1 MLTDTPGLRDL
12 LISLLPGLEISSTPR
27 ASGQR
32 VVYFCRFNE
41 IQVEDTE
48 PRRRASWGDLVL
60 KVSEGIHASQI
71 AYLQKEIEILN
82 SLRSPHYPKLYWND
96 AFAEDP
102 RTGNRLPNRIFVTI
116 EERIAAEPLSAVA
129 SRYRTEGEILRFIS
143 GLLDALQPLWEHPQ
157 RLVHRDV
164 KPDNIL
170 IRTDGTVAII
180 DLGIVREEG
189 AAGITATGSPF
200 GPCTA
205 LYASPEQAR
214 NDKRNIS
221 FKSDFFSIG
230 VVAYELAANEH
241 PFGLP
246 TDPMMDVLSRVQTHV
261 PLSLA
266 DRKVSSNEFSLV
278 IVKLM
283 EKEPYRRHRTLAPP
297 RFSVNDLKGRL
308 ITLQERRQLGCGF
321 EFADDWSDADLRL
334 CAGGAE
340 RVAG

>member
-1 MLTDTPGLRDL
+1 MLSDSSALRDL
-12 LISLLPGLEISSTPR
+12 LVNLLPGLEISATPR

-32 VVYFCRFNE
+32 VVFFCRFDPKA
-41 IQVEDTE
+41 VGKTE
-48 PRRRASWGDLVL
+48 PRQRATWGDLVL

-82 SLRSPHYPKLYWND
+82 SLHSIHYPKLYWNET
-96 AFAEDP
+96 FTEDP
-102 RTGNRLPNRIFVTI
+102 RTGDRLPHRIFVTI

-129 SRYRTEGEILRFIS
+129 TRFRTEKEVVKFLS
-143 GLLDALQPLWEHPQ
+143 GLVEALEPLWNHPQ

-189 AAGITATGSPF
+189 VSGVTATGSPF
-200 GPCTA
+200 GSCTA

-230 VVAYELAANEH
+230 VVAYELVAGEH

-246 TDPMMDVLSRVQTHV
+246 TDPFFDVLSRVQTLV
-261 PLSLA
+261 PPTLVKRKLA
-266 DRKVSSNEFSLV
+266 AQAFSDF
-278 IVKLM
+278 IGKLM
-283 EKEPYRRHRTLAPP
+283 EKQPYRRHRTLAQLQQ
-297 RFSVNDLKGRL
+297 DLTSL
-308 ITLQERRQLGCGF
+308 LP
-321 EFADDWSDADLRL
+321 SP
-334 CAGGAE
+334 
-340 RVAG
+340 